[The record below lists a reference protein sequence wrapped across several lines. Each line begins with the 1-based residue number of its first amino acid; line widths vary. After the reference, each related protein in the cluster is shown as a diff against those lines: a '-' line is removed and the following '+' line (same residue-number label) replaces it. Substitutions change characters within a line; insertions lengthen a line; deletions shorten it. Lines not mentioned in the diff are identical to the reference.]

1 VTRRILLLVAV
12 ALIAGCDIAEF
23 STIIVTAQVVRTL
36 DPESNT
42 ASVLVGKA
50 TVANLLSYEWM
61 ETPEPGD
68 TNFLDY
74 VFPARIEPIGGAT
87 VTLNNST
94 LGQRLP
100 GVYAGAGLTL
110 NPGARYDLAIT
121 TTDRTI
127 TGRAWMPGDFALV
140 APFDLDSVNHLTDT
154 VVAVWTRSESVDT
167 YIVGI
172 SPADSASP
180 AQGWSDGRT
189 DTSCVVPASAFTDTL
204 GNFVPGE
211 YILRVTAVNGG
222 WNRSAL
228 DLFLSGGNLDGAKG
242 TFGCAVYPRP
252 VRVIVR

>member
-1 VTRRILLLVAV
+1 MTRRILLLAAI
-12 ALIAGCDIAEF
+12 ALLAGCGIAEF

-42 ASVLVGKA
+42 ASVLIGKA
-50 TVANLLSYEWM
+50 TVANLFSYEWM
-61 ETPEPGD
+61 ETPDPGD
-68 TNFLDY
+68 TNFLNY
-74 VFPARIEPIGGAT
+74 IFPARIEPIGGAT
-87 VTLNNST
+87 VLLNNSAI
-94 LGQRLP
+94 GQRLP
-100 GVYAGAGLTL
+100 GIYAAAGLTL
-110 NPGARYDLAIT
+110 APGTRYDLSIAT
-121 TTDRTI
+121 GDRTI

-140 APFDLDSVNHLTDT
+140 APADLDSVNHLTDT
-154 VVAVWTRSESVDT
+154 IVAVWTRSESVNT

-172 SPADSASP
+172 SPADTTSP

-189 DTSCVVPASAFTDTL
+189 DTTCVIPSSAFADSL

-211 YILRVTAVNGG
+211 YILGVTAVNGG
-222 WNRSAL
+222 WNKSAL